1 MHFIFQQHCYEQKK
15 RHRAEYYQREINING
30 REVNERRY
38 DRNRGD
44 DDVLRTVVGK
54 LAYIHEVV
62 RHARHYLTRFVSVVE
77 AVRKP
82 FKVLEHIASHL
93 NLHLYAHDV
102 TDVLYEVVKHHFHG
116 VQQKERHAE
125 YHNHAVVAV
134 RYEVVE
140 HGTRDHRI
148 YYTDK
153 GHAEG

>member
-1 MHFIFQQHCYEQKK
+1 M
-15 RHRAEYYQREINING
+15 
-30 REVNERRY
+30 
-38 DRNRGD
+38 
-44 DDVLRTVVGK
+44 GK

-77 AVRKP
+77 AVRKL
-82 FKVLEHIASHL
+82 FKVLEHIASHMS
-93 NLHLYAHDV
+93 LHLYAHDV
-102 TDVLYEVVKHHFHG
+102 TDVLYEVVEHHFHG

-153 GHAEG
+153 GHAEGGEHIEREHQLMRLIVRNKSFKHYSSPLKL